1 MGTLNPLAAKVRS
14 APNLL
19 EPVELLEAKQAIR
32 YSEGSFASKIWKRWH
47 GTASPQEVRVT
58 GAHFPL
64 YRVRGG

>member
-1 MGTLNPLAAKVRS
+1 MLKDRHPERLGSLNPLAAKVRS

-47 GTASPQEVRVT
+47 GTASPEEMRAT
-58 GAHFPL
+58 GAH
-64 YRVRGG
+64 